1 MKNYILIS
9 VFIFTSSF
17 TFGQKPEKLDT
28 IYANDQ
34 KNVALFFPGA
44 IGQGITG
51 APNFVFTYNRD
62 KQQYFGLLQAKPG
75 KASNLL
81 VIDTQGFVYSYILQ
95 YKKNLS
101 KLNYFISQSQSI
113 GKERPVIDSMQPTE
127 AQELKLNN
135 EQYYHRFSSFLL
147 TKKERIGR
155 IKNRS
160 QGIVL
165 SVENL
170 VFNKETLYF
179 VIHIENKS
187 GLDYD
192 INFLNLRIQTRQ
204 RGKKKSSQ
212 DLLKEPVFQYNVPT
226 KIRKGQKVEMV
237 YAFPKFSLSKDRR
250 AILILNEKGG
260 ERRVILKISHKDI
273 NNPN

>member
-9 VFIFTSSF
+9 AFIFTGSLS
-17 TFGQKPEKLDT
+17 FGQNPEKLDT

-51 APNFVFTYNRD
+51 TKNFVFTYNRE

-95 YKKNLS
+95 YKKELS
-101 KLNYFISQSQSI
+101 RLNYFISQSQSI
-113 GKERPVIDSMQPTE
+113 GKEKPEPDSIQKPK
-127 AQELKLNN
+127 AQKIRLNN
-135 EQYYHRFSSFLL
+135 KAYYQRFSSYLL
-147 TKKERIGR
+147 RKKQGVSR
-155 IKNRS
+155 IKNRN

-165 SVENL
+165 SVENI
-170 VFNKETLYF
+170 VFNKDLLYF

-192 INFLNLRIQTRQ
+192 INFLNLKIQTRQ
-204 RGKKKSSQ
+204 RGKKKSAQ
-212 DLLKEPVFQYNVPT
+212 DLLKEPVFQYKVPA
-226 KIRKGQKVEMV
+226 KIRSGKKVEMV
-237 YAFPKFSLSKDRR
+237 YAYPKFSLSK
-250 AILILNEKGG
+250 
-260 ERRVILKISHKDI
+260 ERRVLLVLNESNGGRRVSLKLTHRDI